1 MATTAIQNG
10 TQTTSTLDALW
21 TLILSQSKSVQ
32 KALSKKL
39 NEKLEQDRRAKV
51 KMTEEE
57 FYAKLDKSLASTAT
71 GPTYTM
77 GENESGEDFINRL
90 LSNHK

>member
-1 MATTAIQNG
+1 MSTMVIQNG

-21 TLILSQSKSVQ
+21 VLIQSQSKSVQ

-39 NEKLEQDRRAKV
+39 NEKLEQDKRAKV
-51 KMTEEE
+51 KMSEEE
-57 FYAKLDKSLASTAT
+57 FYAKLDKSLASTTT